1 MGFLKWIYIVIL
13 GKHPYNTIFSYNYH
27 NIRPIVR
34 FMKKAADKV
43 PTQNNVLV
51 DIGAGQVPYFSIFS
65 SVCNEYIAVDMEGSL
80 PENDPRSITQKTG
93 MAEDLPLSSDSAD
106 VVLSNQ
112 VLEHV
117 LDPIKAVAESH
128 RILKPGGLFIG
139 SVPHISPVHLEPYD
153 FRRYTDLGLK
163 KLLEEA
169 GFINIQ
175 IEGNSGVFGAVAFM
189 LNMDFMMSLR
199 KESREQKFS
208 SAKAIIF
215 SPLVGLLNLGALVL
229 DTLLGNK
236 QRSPSNLCWMSQKP
250 DSQ

>member
-1 MGFLKWIYIVIL
+1 MGLLKWIYRLIL
-13 GKHPYNTIFSYNYH
+13 GKHPHNTIFSYNYH
-27 NIRPIVR
+27 NIRPIVS
-34 FMKKAADKV
+34 FMKRAADKI
-43 PTQNNVLV
+43 PSQNNVLV

-65 SVCNEYIAVDMEGSL
+65 PVTSEYIAVDMEESL
-80 PENDPRSITQKTG
+80 PENDSRPITQKTG
-93 MAEDLPLSSDSAD
+93 MAEDLPVSSGSAD

-175 IEGNSGVFGAVAFM
+175 IEGNSGVFGAVALM
-189 LNMDFMMSLR
+189 LNMDFMMSPR
-199 KESREQKFS
+199 KEGKEHKFS
-208 SAKAIIF
+208 SLKAILF
-215 SPLVGLLNLGALVL
+215 SPIVGLLNISALVL
-229 DTLLGNK
+229 DTVLGNK